1 MEFRE
6 SDKLVEFFTINT
18 KLSEILASKDLTVL
32 GLNLILDQENL
43 IRLRV
48 SMLNFVNWPNIC

>member
-6 SDKLVEFFTINT
+6 SDKSVEFFTINT

-32 GLNLILDQENL
+32 GLNLILDQENKSYSFKSL
-43 IRLRV
+43 NAKLRE
-48 SMLNFVNWPNIC
+48 LA